1 MSVLMFRCTVIA
13 MKTYVKST
21 ALLLTIFLFG
31 AALPLLGASP
41 EQQQLPYGIG
51 VQFSPSIW
59 GLSYHRQFEKHAI
72 QGTVG
77 ISYDPD
83 PLWDS
88 ELAYGASLDYQR
100 NLYGYYFNE
109 YLGARLYGST
119 SIAHSGVYDSS
130 SASDP
135 FEAKIL
141 FGAGFGVE
149 VLFFKNFS
157 LPLEIVYEFSY
168 APTQS
173 DFSKAFAVD
182 LVPKVGLRFRFT

>member
-1 MSVLMFRCTVIA
+1 
-13 MKTYVKST
+13 MKTNVKP
-21 ALLLTIFLFG
+21 TIFCIAILLFSTV
-31 AALPLLGASP
+31 LPLLGASP
-41 EQQQLPYGIG
+41 EQQLLPYGIG

-59 GLSYHRQFEKHAI
+59 GLSYHRQFDKQAI

-100 NLYGYYFNE
+100 NLYSNYFNE
-109 YLGARLYGST
+109 YLGARLYATT
-119 SIAHSGVYDSS
+119 SIAHSGEFDSS
-130 SASDP
+130 SATDP
-135 FEAKIL
+135 FVAKIH

-149 VLFFKNFS
+149 VLFLKNFS

-173 DFSKAFAVD
+173 DFTKAFAVD